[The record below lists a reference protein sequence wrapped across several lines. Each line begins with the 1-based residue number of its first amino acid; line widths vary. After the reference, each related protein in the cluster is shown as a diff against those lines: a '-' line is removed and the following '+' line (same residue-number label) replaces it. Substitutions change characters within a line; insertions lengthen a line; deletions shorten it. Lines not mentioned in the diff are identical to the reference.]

1 MCFYWTIYG
10 TIYRIVS
17 IIVLFY
23 SSINKKLWNITQ
35 LLAIL
40 HITSIKICDSN
51 KNKWDGWFSFYP
63 L

>member
-1 MCFYWTIYG
+1 MCFYWIIYG

-17 IIVLFY
+17 IIVHFY
-23 SSINKKLWNITQ
+23 NSTNKKLWNITQ

-51 KNKWDGWFSFYP
+51 KNKQDSWFSFYP